1 MPILTW
7 EHFENTVKVFAAVGG
22 LIGFFTAVSTYYRT
36 ERWKRAE
43 FLAHEMKE
51 FFATPRV
58 QTALLLIDWG
68 TRRIKLLEN
77 VPAES
82 AFVVVDRDMQS
93 RGLLPHTLLRA
104 DGEDPGSMV
113 VRESSDSESS
123 EDVDSESESSEN
135 DRFTQPE
142 AAIRDCYDAFLDGL
156 ERFASYVKTGLIDKA
171 SLRPYIGYWID
182 DISDPR
188 VNVGDATWNATLL
201 TYISFYRFNE
211 VLWLFC
217 EFDKDIGPKS
227 AAYSAM
233 LKQMNDQQLAKEL
246 AGTVGL
252 RWDTPP
258 EQPAGK

>member
-7 EHFENTVKVFAAVGG
+7 EHFENTVKVFAALGG

-77 VPAES
+77 VQAEL

-93 RGLLPHTLLRA
+93 RGLSPHVLLGMNGA
-104 DGEDPGSMV
+104 DPGIMV
-113 VRESSDSESS
+113 VKESFDSEGVGSDDAQSESS
-123 EDVDSESESSEN
+123 ER

-182 DISDPR
+182 DISDPLVSR
-188 VNVGDATWNATLL
+188 GDATWNATLL

-217 EFDKDIGPKS
+217 EFGKDIGPKS
-227 AAYSAM
+227 TIYTAM
-233 LKQMNDQQLAKEL
+233 LKQMEDQQLAKDL

-252 RWDTPP
+252 SWELPF
-258 EQPAGK
+258 EQ